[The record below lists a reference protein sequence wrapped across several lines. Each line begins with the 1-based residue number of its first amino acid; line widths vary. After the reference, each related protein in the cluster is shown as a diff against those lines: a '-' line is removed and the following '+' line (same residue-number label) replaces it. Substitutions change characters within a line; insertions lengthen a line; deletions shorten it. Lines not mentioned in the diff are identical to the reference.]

1 MKKKIIRALKNDGGA
16 VPIVEGAIVY
26 PVVFFTIAFL
36 LFFGNALHEKS
47 KIDSIAMRAAVYGAS
62 SIQDPFYMELINAG
76 VAEESQVVP
85 PDFSFRDSK
94 PYRYF
99 FGVAGVEE
107 EVKRLVERSIN
118 NDSTRIFVSQINNEP
133 IVNAKFNNYVFYS
146 TFSVD
151 IVFSYKLPFS
161 WGLMELPPVIT
172 LSSRAEVPLNDAP
185 EFIKNTDMIV
195 DFYVQSGLE
204 KKINDLMNKVKDY
217 FNLFGREP

>member
-62 SIQDPFYMELINAG
+62 SIQYPLYMELINAG

-99 FGVAGVEE
+99 LELQVEE

-133 IVNAKFNNYVFYS
+133 IVNAKFNNYVF
-146 TFSVD
+146 
-151 IVFSYKLPFS
+151 
-161 WGLMELPPVIT
+161 T
-172 LSSRAEVPLNDAP
+172 LH
-185 EFIKNTDMIV
+185 F
-195 DFYVQSGLE
+195 Q
-204 KKINDLMNKVKDY
+204 
-217 FNLFGREP
+217 